1 MTAAYLH
8 ILGDLLLSVGVVI
21 SSVIIYVW
29 PTDKYPWSK
38 YFDPACTLI
47 FSVIICYTCKDVL
60 RQGIFILMEGAPEA
74 VETGNMLK
82 ELKGLEHVVTIHDYH
97 CWTLSKGKYSM
108 SAHLVVERDAMTV
121 LAKATQVAKNYG
133 IEYVTIQMEDQTMDA
148 SCDQKGFNDSAN
160 KKLEN
165 GHGHK
170 H

>member
-1 MTAAYLH
+1 
-8 ILGDLLLSVGVVI
+8 
-21 SSVIIYVW
+21 
-29 PTDKYPWSK
+29 
-38 YFDPACTLI
+38 
-47 FSVIICYTCKDVL
+47 
-60 RQGIFILMEGAPEA
+60 MEGAPEA